1 MNKQGVFISL
11 EGPDGAG
18 KTTQLHRIAQKA
30 NELGIET
37 VCTREPG
44 GTAISDAVREIL
56 LDPRFGEM
64 TPLTEVFLY
73 AAARAQLYREVIA
86 PALSAGKLVLCDRFI
101 DSSLA
106 YQVFGGG
113 IEWDFV
119 LSINV
124 KAVQERLPD
133 RTFIL
138 DLPPDTGLSRRAG
151 AAADRIEQKS
161 LTYHNRVRQGFL
173 EVAARF
179 PERIAVVDGTP
190 DADEVFRAI
199 WNGVSPLIAR
209 TV

>member
-1 MNKQGVFISL
+1 MNRQGVFISL

-18 KTTQLHRIAQKA
+18 KTTQLQRIAQKA
-30 NELGIET
+30 GELGIKT

-44 GTAISDAVREIL
+44 GTAVSDAVREVL

-73 AAARAQLYREVIA
+73 AAARAQLYSEVIA

-113 IEWDFV
+113 IDWDFV

-138 DLPPDTGLSRRAG
+138 DLPPATGLTRRAG
-151 AAADRIEQKS
+151 VAADRIEQKS
-161 LTYHNRVRQGFL
+161 LAFHSRVRQGFL

-179 PERIAVVDGTP
+179 PERIAVIDGTP
-190 DADEVFRAI
+190 DADEVFRTI
-199 WNGVSPLIAR
+199 WNGVTPFIDR
-209 TV
+209 IV

>member
-1 MNKQGVFISL
+1 MNRQGVFISL

-18 KTTQLHRIAQKA
+18 KTTQLQRIAQKA
-30 NELGIET
+30 VELGVET

-44 GTAISDAVREIL
+44 GTAVSDAVREVL
-56 LDPRFGEM
+56 LEPSFREM

-73 AAARAQLYREVIA
+73 AAARAQLYSEVIA

-113 IEWDFV
+113 IDWDFV
-119 LSINV
+119 LSINL

-138 DLPPDTGLSRRAG
+138 DLPSATGLSRRDG
-151 AAADRIEQKS
+151 VAADRIEQKPLAFHS
-161 LTYHNRVRQGFL
+161 RVRQGFL

-179 PERIAVVDGTP
+179 PQRISVVDATP
-190 DADEVFRAI
+190 DPDEVFRNI
-199 WNGVSPLIAR
+199 WNGVRPLIAR